1 MRGTSEKTTRG
12 WDVPVSLTLAVIAV
26 IVLLM
31 ALTAALYWRENKRAE
46 VRRPDAGRGTG

>member
-1 MRGTSEKTTRG
+1 M
-12 WDVPVSLTLAVIAV
+12 SLTLAVIAV

-46 VRRPDAGRGTG
+46 IRRHDASRGRG